1 MALIPDLP
9 AATTVASTDVFIKDT
24 GSATNKITAPN
35 LANGLFGA
43 ATSPL
48 AINKGG
54 SGQAGQ
60 TAQTSWVPTITIS
73 SSPVTISSV
82 SALYK
87 SWGLMKLLGGRFSL
101 ESAGTGSLN
110 ITLPTGF
117 AFPSQGVQAMGV
129 LIDPNQKAYHIR
141 ISSSGLVALSNGG
154 GNVAWPTGYYVFTV
168 VCMAM

>member
-9 AATTVASTDVFIKDT
+9 ASTSVASTDVFVKDT
-24 GSATNKITAPN
+24 GSATQKITAPN
-35 LANGLFGA
+35 LADGLFLA

-54 SGQAGQ
+54 SGQTGQ
-60 TAQTSWVPTITIS
+60 TAQTSWTPTITIG
-73 SSPVTISSV
+73 SSPVTTSSV
-82 SALYK
+82 SASYK

-101 ESAGTGSLN
+101 DSAGTGVLN

-129 LIDPNQKAYHIR
+129 LIAPDQKAYHIR
-141 ISSSGLVALSNGG
+141 IASSGLAALSNGG
-154 GNVAWPTGYYVFTV
+154 SNVAWTTGFYAFTV